1 MVRVLLPVMLG
12 VAVVLACAARATTY
26 GDINDVVVVSVY
38 DGDTLSVNVPDWPP
52 VVGQRVPVRVRGID
66 APEIRGRCAL
76 EKAQARAARDLL
88 RRMLN
93 EADQVTLRGVE
104 RGKYF
109 RLVATVLADGRN
121 VADVLIAH
129 GLARPYE
136 GRGPRASWC
145 S

>member
-1 MVRVLLPVMLG
+1 MVRVLLPVMLW
-12 VAVVLACAARATTY
+12 VAGGLACAAQATTY
-26 GDINDVVVVSVY
+26 GDVYDVEVVSVY

-66 APEIRGRCAL
+66 TPEIRGRCAQ

-88 RRMLN
+88 RHLLS
-93 EADQVTLRGVE
+93 EADRVSLRGVE

-109 RLVATVLADGRN
+109 RLVATVLADGQN
-121 VADVLIAH
+121 VADVLIAK
-129 GLARPYE
+129 GLGRAYE

>member
-66 APEIRGRCAL
+66 ASESHHDAGRT
-76 EKAQARAARDLL
+76 
-88 RRMLN
+88 RRQSISQCGF
-93 EADQVTLRGVE
+93 D
-104 RGKYF
+104 
-109 RLVATVLADGRN
+109 
-121 VADVLIAH
+121 
-129 GLARPYE
+129 
-136 GRGPRASWC
+136 
-145 S
+145 